1 MKDKWFWDEF
11 AEKNLR
17 FYYLPLNI
25 TTELFLSNAIFW
37 LANTYPLIFNFK
49 KRSKIAAFHSRKG
62 YRRIINVTFCSL
74 DSYSIHV
81 NILNCK
87 GWDHCQLAQFLS
99 FKIGLWYLSQNYII
113 PKAMMMGNW
122 FFLCVKYVNFIC
134 KALFFPIPGYE

>member
-1 MKDKWFWDEF
+1 MIAGWIC
-11 AEKNLR
+11 EKKSKILLSTTKYKYRIFR
-17 FYYLPLNI
+17 FV
-25 TTELFLSNAIFW
+25 LSKAIFW
-37 LANTYPLIFNFK
+37 LVQTYPLIFNFK

-62 YRRIINVTFCSL
+62 HRRIINVTFCSL
-74 DSYSIHV
+74 DSYSIHM